1 MTFAIYMGGALALC
15 AAGVLALGTA
25 VDIEARSRRLMVP
38 ALYLLILL
46 NGAVAPLLG
55 DRESFLSR
63 GFYEPSA
70 ALKWFTRLTILAMLT
85 ICVARVVGGAFS
97 RENRSTGGS
106 VLLLA
111 FAAYFLASVVLSSA
125 FGRYPEFRHD
135 QYYVPFLFA
144 AIFASRAHDPEI
156 AVRFAKVGF
165 FIFIAASWVL
175 ALVAPDWAFERN
187 YDSWIPGVTVRFFG
201 LENQANPMG
210 ALSLAYLL
218 LAVHQ
223 PFERRW
229 LQRLGLVLGVAAL
242 LAAQSKTTWV
252 AAALAIPLML
262 GSRPGAGATA
272 GFFVLG
278 LGAAV
283 SGALLVL
290 PIFGVSLEGLANSEQ
305 GYPAQSLS
313 GRDEIWALAM
323 QEWMRNPLFGYG
335 LTMWDT
341 AYRLEVGMDHAVS
354 AHNQFME
361 TVSVAGTVGLIGL
374 VFYLG
379 ALSFYAIRAW
389 RASHGLSVALLILL
403 LARCVTETPVTISGP
418 LGSQM
423 AAQLLLFQLALAYG
437 SRRRSGS

>member
-1 MTFAIYMGGALALC
+1 
-15 AAGVLALGTA
+15 
-25 VDIEARSRRLMVP
+25 VDIETRWRRLMVP

-55 DRESFLSR
+55 DRESFLSS
-63 GFYEPSA
+63 GFYDPSA
-70 ALKWFTRLTILAMLT
+70 ALKWFTRLTILTMLT
-85 ICVARVVGGAFS
+85 ICVARVIGGAFS
-97 RENRSTGGS
+97 RENRGVGGT
-106 VLLLA
+106 VLLIA

-144 AIFASRAHDPEI
+144 AIFASRVHDPEI
-156 AVRFAKVGF
+156 AVRFAKIGF
-165 FIFIAASWVL
+165 LIFIAGSWVL

-187 YDSWIPGVTVRFFG
+187 YDAWIPGVTVRFFG

-229 LQRLGLVLGVAAL
+229 LQWLGLILGVAAL

-252 AAALAIPLML
+252 AAALALPLMR
-262 GSRPGAGATA
+262 GTRSGAGATA
-272 GFFVLG
+272 GLSVLG

-290 PIFGVSLEGLANSEQ
+290 PIFGVSLEGLANSGQ
-305 GYPAQSLS
+305 GAQSLS
-313 GRDEIWALAM
+313 GRDDIWALAM

-361 TVSVAGTVGLIGL
+361 TVSVAGTVGLVGL

-437 SRRRSGS
+437 SKRRSGS